1 MAGHGD
7 MSSNGLNPPPGAPA
21 PHDSLSL
28 FRTALAPPDPATEKY
43 CFEALYAHFYSQPH
57 NLPGFMQPLMTVFA
71 QASDQY
77 KIWIARILDLA
88 FNRPG
93 LSVDMRMVVATHVP
107 DAILF
112 FLHAPLSKWAPQAKV
127 AASAF
132 ASVYALLVRQL
143 LSIPPPASM
152 NSPLTRSLPAIK
164 MRISQLFDTPETP
177 IGVKIALVKSLQR
190 VVQVQTRLS
199 SDPRAGASAPAASP
213 LETSLSEIPPSHP
226 NPTLSVRALEAESNA
241 ILTQL
246 ITAQYTS
253 ADPDLLMALINALGI
268 LAKVRQP
275 LVKIVIESMLSW
287 TPAALNGA
295 EKPAT
300 QIRNVEKTMRL
311 LLFHFLRS
319 PMPTITPYHTRL
331 AAALQ
336 SQKARMEQAARAYA
350 SYRESEAR
358 RKRDALAAEMER
370 ADGSRGAGPA
380 KRLKTEAGAAPAAS
394 TSATASAGGQ
404 PSSSAQAPPTEEA
417 LAAARHFQRAAAS
430 WCASQT
436 RNGVQNMLASFD
448 VEALQLNL
456 VIDCV
461 LANLGAVNVGELENA
476 ISHIRNQ
483 LSRAEA
489 EEARHRRAAPAPNVT
504 GPIDPLKVD
513 LEADEALEKLSPVEA
528 GLVEGDDSE
537 GGRNDRR
544 RLAATA
550 STSMSGAVVS
560 GSGLAHG
567 ELAALEGFT
576 LPTPDRLAGPEGKRM
591 LADAVQRICEIG
603 ASVGTLDSA
612 RALMTDSQAGAST
625 ASVARVEGGDS
636 GGTMLGGL
644 QDLWT
649 MLVTRLA
656 TRGFSKWA
664 LVAGGSPT
672 DGEAGTGEAS
682 AAAEEPNGDSAAAK
696 VEGEPATSGES
707 TSASKVSKAI
717 VNGGSGKQVALSN
730 SAAPE
735 RTLDTHAN
743 TVRQMILQLIKA
755 DFAGRVP
762 FAVRWLTEEWTVEWR
777 HHKFSRTE
785 PATPLSSAT
794 PMYDHWLLA
803 LLDEVIPTV
812 GDKDKSLSRLLSD
825 LPSLPDAAIK
835 RIAPL
840 CHDRPRMI
848 VGFTVLRDITA
859 HRPPA
864 RPEALRIL
872 LELTRHTDDPVRKA
886 AINTCRAWV
895 KASTA
900 SNEGGP
906 GGESVGGVNYKKEIE
921 ARVVERGRESL
932 EVLLQV
938 VEPKAE
944 GEEEDVKMEETEK
957 ESEAVGGSK
966 GETTTEEVQDQNG
979 EDEEVQTL
987 NGAAGKD
994 HALAAEV
1001 KTEADVQRF
1010 VELPFALCT
1019 KVPSMLSL
1027 VFETH
1032 PRSPPF
1038 VQRAIEKHIYKL
1050 IKALGPSNAR
1060 LLELLRHYPDGAENL
1075 ALVVFRALTETGR
1088 PSALINII
1096 KELANER
1103 EVNPRFLVPI
1113 MPDFDKADILRFLP
1127 RVVTLLNSGEAEDH
1141 QLVTNVFH
1149 SIVVQPPATF
1159 GHVST
1164 NLPRVRQTEL
1174 LTPVELMSL
1183 LHHLP
1188 IEWGL
1193 KCAIDAIKI
1202 CFGMTEVFRSEVLGA
1217 VLNQIAD
1224 EPQVPLLFM
1233 RTAIMAVSTYRS
1245 LTGYVGTNVL
1255 SGLITKKI
1263 WQTPVLW
1270 QGFIKCAQH
1279 TAPQSYGAL
1288 IQLPL
1293 EQLKDVAQKSPPL
1306 KQGLKEYLLQ
1316 RGGGGGARGGARMK
1330 AFAEA
1335 LGIDLDAESMGG
1347 MSGGLQADGSPHV
1360 GSEGAHT
1367 PMR

>member
-28 FRTALAPPDPATEKY
+28 FRTALAPPDAATEKY
-43 CFEALYAHFYSQPH
+43 CFDALYAHFYTQPH
-57 NLPGFMQPLMTVFA
+57 NLAGFMQPLMSVFA
-71 QASDQY
+71 QASDPY

-93 LSVDMRMVVATHVP
+93 LSVDMRMMVATHVP

-112 FLHAPLSKWAPQAKV
+112 FLHAPLSKWAQQAKV
-127 AASAF
+127 AATAF

-143 LSIPPPASM
+143 LTAPPAVST

-164 MRISQLFDTPETP
+164 MRLRQLFDTAETP
-177 IGVKIALVKSLQR
+177 VGVKVAIIKALQR

-199 SDPRAGASAPAASP
+199 SDPRAGSSAPAASP
-213 LETSLSEIPPSHP
+213 LETSLSEISPSHP
-226 NPTLSVRALEAESNA
+226 NPTLNVRALEAESNA

-319 PMPTITPYHTRL
+319 PMPTITPYHSRL
-331 AAALQ
+331 ADALT

-350 SYRESEAR
+350 SYREAEAR

-370 ADGSRGAGPA
+370 ADGSGSAQSGPGPS
-380 KRLKTEAGAAPAAS
+380 KRVKMEAGTAAVVAG
-394 TSATASAGGQ
+394 TSASAGGQ
-404 PSSSAQAPPTEEA
+404 SAPPAPAPLTEEA
-417 LAAARHFQRAAAS
+417 ITAARQFQRAAAD
-430 WCASQT
+430 WCSSQT

-448 VEALQLNL
+448 VKALQLNL

-461 LANLGAVNVGELENA
+461 LANLGAVNVTELESA
-476 ISHIRNQ
+476 ISHIRNH
-483 LSRAEA
+483 LSHAEA
-489 EEARHRRAAPAPNVT
+489 EEARNRRAAPVATDV

-513 LEADEALEKLSPVEA
+513 LEADEALEKLSPIEA
-528 GLVEGDDSE
+528 GLLESDNADGT
-537 GGRNDRR
+537 RNGKR
-544 RLAATA
+544 RLE
-550 STSMSGAVVS
+550 SSSNAVAIAS
-560 GSGLAHG
+560 GSVLAHG

-576 LPTPDRLAGPEGKRM
+576 LPSPDRLAGPEGKRM

-603 ASVGTLDSA
+603 ASVGTLDSVGALLSNGQPAGVA
-612 RALMTDSQAGAST
+612 RAD
-625 ASVARVEGGDS
+625 GGDAVGTTDAGS

-656 TRGFSKWA
+656 TRGFSKWSMA
-664 LVAGGSPT
+664 VVGS
-672 DGEAGTGEAS
+672 DGEASSTDEGPS
-682 AAAEEPNGDSAAAK
+682 AAPEQNGDAPAAK
-696 VEGEPATSGES
+696 VEGEAVPAEDSS
-707 TSASKVSKAI
+707 MASKSSSAV
-717 VNGGSGKQVALSN
+717 VNGGSGSGKQVALN
-730 SAAPE
+730 TSAAPE
-735 RTLDTHAN
+735 RTLDSHAN
-743 TVRQMILQLIKA
+743 TVRHMILQLIKA

-762 FAVRWLTEEWTVEWR
+762 FAVRWLTEEWAVEWR
-777 HHKFSRTE
+777 HHKFSRKEGTADGE
-785 PATPLSSAT
+785 RSLIDATPI
-794 PMYDHWLLA
+794 YDHWLLA

-825 LPSLPDAAIK
+825 LPSLPNAAIS

-840 CHDRPRMI
+840 CHDRSRMI

-895 KASTA
+895 KAATA
-900 SNEGGP
+900 SNEGGT
-906 GGESVGGVNYKKEIE
+906 GGESVGGVNHKKEIE
-921 ARVVERGRESL
+921 ARVIERGRESL
-932 EVLLQV
+932 EVLLRV

-944 GEEEDVKMEETEK
+944 EDVKMEGLEK
-957 ESEAVGGSK
+957 EGESSPEGAEKQSGEEEHDKVVNGTSEERPGL
-966 GETTTEEVQDQNG
+966 E
-979 EDEEVQTL
+979 
-987 NGAAGKD
+987 
-994 HALAAEV
+994 AEV

-1032 PRSPPF
+1032 PRSAPF

-1060 LLELLRHYPDGAENL
+1060 LLELLRHHQDGAESL

-1088 PSALINII
+1088 PSALISIV

-1202 CFGMTEVFRSEVLGA
+1202 CFGMTDVFRSEVLGA

-1335 LGIDLDAESMGG
+1335 LGIDLEAESMGAT
-1347 MSGGLQADGSPHV
+1347 SGGMHAESSPHL
-1360 GSEGAHT
+1360 GSEGADT